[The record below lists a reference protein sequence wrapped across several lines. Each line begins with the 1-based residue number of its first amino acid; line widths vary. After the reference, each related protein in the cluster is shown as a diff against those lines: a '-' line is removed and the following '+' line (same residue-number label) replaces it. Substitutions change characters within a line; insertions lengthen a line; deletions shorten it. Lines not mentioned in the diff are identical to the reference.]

1 MHRITLFSLEENL
14 PLAPPLQEALKAV
27 AGEIERR
34 RFPDGESYMRVLSR
48 VNGQHCVI
56 LADLCQPDEKLL
68 PLQFLA
74 DTLRALGAASVGL
87 VAPYLCYMRQD
98 KAFQP
103 GEAIT
108 SRVFARSISA
118 TVDWLLTVDPHLH
131 RYRSLDDIYTIP
143 AIALSG
149 IPAMQSW
156 LETQPEQL
164 ILVGPDAESRQWVA
178 RLAGASR
185 HPFIVGEKTR
195 RGDRDV
201 SVTLPADTRLQSH
214 TAVIVDDV
222 ISSGHTVLQTI
233 DALNKAGARP
243 IVCAAIHGIFAEHAD
258 RKILLA
264 GAKQIATSNSIP
276 GEHCTFD
283 LTSLLAPAIEGLID
297 QCTSPSSQG
306 DSQP

>member
-1 MHRITLFSLEENL
+1 MNRVTLFSMEEHL
-14 PLAPPLQEALKAV
+14 PLAPSLREALGV
-27 AGEIERR
+27 EGGEIERR
-34 RFPDGESYMRVLSR
+34 KFPDGESYLRVLSR
-48 VNGQHCVI
+48 VHGQHCVV
-56 LADLCQPDEKLL
+56 LANLCQPDEKFL

-74 DTLRALGAASVGL
+74 QTLREMGAASVGL

-98 KAFQP
+98 KAFHP

-108 SRVFARSISA
+108 SRVFAKSISA

-131 RYRSLDDIYTIP
+131 RYRSLDEIYSIP
-143 AIALSG
+143 AVALSG
-149 IPAMQSW
+149 LPAMQSW
-156 LETQPEQL
+156 LATQPGQL

-178 RLAGASR
+178 TLAAASG
-185 HPFIVGEKTR
+185 HPFIIGEKTR
-195 RGDRDV
+195 RGDREV
-201 SVTLPADTRLQSH
+201 SVMLPPDPRLQSH

-233 DALNKAGARP
+233 DALKKAGADP

-264 GAKQIATSNSIP
+264 GAQQIATSNSIP
-276 GEHCTFD
+276 GEHSTFD
-283 LTSLLAPAIEGLID
+283 LSPMLAPAIVDLIE
-297 QCTSPSSQG
+297 QYASHTSQG